1 MSMMATA
8 ALGIT
13 EITALITTITA
24 AYRAAARADQAVA
37 ETAQNPHAVAR
48 RVRRQ
53 ALRARGIS
61 RQASWV
67 GPEYLPALTR
77 AQLLRIKGVR

>member
-1 MSMMATA
+1 MSMMGA
-8 ALGIT
+8 AAIGIM

-24 AYRAAARADQAVA
+24 AFSAAIRADQAV
-37 ETAQNPHAVAR
+37 EDSQNPLAAAR
-48 RVRRQ
+48 RARRL

-67 GPEYLPALTR
+67 GPEHLPALTR
-77 AQLLRIKGVR
+77 AQLLRMRGVR

>member
-1 MSMMATA
+1 MTMMATA
-8 ALGIT
+8 AIGIT

-24 AYRAAARADQAVA
+24 AFGAAARADRAV
-37 ETAQNPHAVAR
+37 EDLQNPRAAAR
-48 RVRRQ
+48 RARRL

-67 GPEYLPALTR
+67 GPEHLPALTR
-77 AQLLRIKGVR
+77 AQLLRITAVR

>member
-1 MSMMATA
+1 MSMMAA
-8 ALGIT
+8 AAIGIT

-24 AYRAAARADQAVA
+24 ALSAAIRADRAVEDSQNPRAAARR
-37 ETAQNPHAVAR
+37 AR
-48 RVRRQ
+48 RL

-67 GPEYLPALTR
+67 GPEHLPALTR
-77 AQLLRIKGVR
+77 AQLLRMRGVR

>member
-1 MSMMATA
+1 MTMMATA
-8 ALGIT
+8 AIGIT

-24 AYRAAARADQAVA
+24 AFSAAARADRAV
-37 ETAQNPHAVAR
+37 EDLQNPRAAAR
-48 RVRRQ
+48 RARRL

-67 GPEYLPALTR
+67 GPQHLPALTR
-77 AQLLRIKGVR
+77 AQLLRITAVR